1 MSKKLIFTL
10 FFVLSLS
17 IGQAYAQSAV
27 KSHYPANNE
36 VVKLETIQSGIKI
49 HLYPGYYLTGHV
61 KTRIINPE
69 GKSVYDTFS
78 VPDATKIDDEI
89 ATTGVEVTLLGDFSV
104 PGQYTVIMIEGSISS
119 YDGITCIGPTDEE
132 YVFSFTV
139 TGNKVENTLV
149 NDIPIFYDVPV
160 GHWARHA
167 IEQYYSYGTIL
178 GYPDGSFRPDAYVNR
193 AELATLISQTGG
205 RSNIVKPTLDVDI
218 NHWAY
223 KAIQQTRVF
232 IPSDTKLYFKPD
244 DLATR
249 EDVITALVKQAKYH
263 CVNNG
268 VYGDPNA
275 IYYCDDDEG
284 IYYNDEAK
292 ASFDKYIEN
301 NLSERFSDYKS
312 IAPEKVKFINYAID
326 NRIISG
332 YADNTIRPKDK
343 VTRAELITMI
353 NNFNYMY
360 PDDYEAVYY
369 TGGF

>member
-10 FFVLSLS
+10 FIILSLS
-17 IGQAYAQSAV
+17 IGQVYAQSAI
-27 KSHYPANNE
+27 KSHYPSDNE
-36 VVKLETIQSGIKI
+36 VVNLEAIQNGIKI
-49 HLYPGYYLTGHV
+49 QFNPGYFFTGYI

-78 VPDATKIDDEI
+78 IPDATKLGGVI
-89 ATTGVEVTLLGDFSV
+89 ATVGAEATVLGDFSI
-104 PGQYTVIMIEGSISS
+104 PGQYTVIMIKGSISS
-119 YDGITCIGPTDEE
+119 YDGVTCMGPTEEE
-132 YVFSFTV
+132 YNFSFIIEGDPSASEV
-139 TGNKVENTLV
+139 
-149 NDIPIFYDVPV
+149 PIFYDVPV

-167 IEQYYSYGTIL
+167 IEQYYNYGTIA

-193 AELATLISQTGG
+193 AELAAILFPGG
-205 RSNIVKPTLDVDI
+205 RSNIIKPTLDVDFS
-218 NHWAY
+218 HWAY

-232 IPSDTKLYFKPD
+232 IPSESELYFRPD

-275 IYYCDDDEG
+275 IYYCEYGEG
-284 IYYNDEAK
+284 IYYDEEAK
-292 ASFDKYIEN
+292 ACFDKYIEN

-312 IAPEKVKFINYAID
+312 ISPEKVKFINYAID

-332 YADNTIRPKDK
+332 YADGTIRPKDK
-343 VTRAELITMI
+343 VTRAELVTMI

-360 PDDYEAVYY
+360 PDDYESIYY
-369 TGGF
+369 ER